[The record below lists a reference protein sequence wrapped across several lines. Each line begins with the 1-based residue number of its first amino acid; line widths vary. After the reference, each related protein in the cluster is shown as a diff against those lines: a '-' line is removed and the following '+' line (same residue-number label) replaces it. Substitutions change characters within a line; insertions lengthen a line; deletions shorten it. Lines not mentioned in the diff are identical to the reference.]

1 MVETA
6 LLDEERKADL
16 EAILGA
22 IEAEL
27 EEKDA
32 VRELALKSSRAV
44 ARLSVGAVG
53 ALHRG
58 RDAVSLLEEA
68 REEAGRLRSLLK
80 EHPDLYYGGF
90 VENAHQDMT
99 EAVLA
104 QSLLRGD
111 PLPGPRDL
119 GVTSTAYL
127 LGLGDVVG
135 ELRRH
140 ALERLRAGQ
149 VEEAA
154 DALEAMEYL
163 YESLLRFDYP
173 TALVAIRR
181 KQDVARSLVEKTRG
195 EVAVAQRSLELE
207 RRLADLREQLE

>member
-1 MVETA
+1 MS
-6 LLDEERKADL
+6 LLPEDRRREFEEILAD
-16 EAILGA
+16 

-44 ARLSVGAVG
+44 ARLAVSAVG

-58 RDAVSLLEEA
+58 KEVAPLLEDA

-80 EHPDLYYGGF
+80 EHPDLYFGGF

-99 EAVLA
+99 EAAVA
-104 QSLLRGD
+104 FSLLRGA
-111 PLPGPRDL
+111 PLPTPREL
-119 GVTSTAYL
+119 GVTATAYL

-140 ALERLRAGQ
+140 ALESLRNGE
-149 VEEAA
+149 VEAA
-154 DALEAMEYL
+154 AEALDAMEYV
-163 YESLLRFDYP
+163 YEALMRFDYP

-195 EVAVAQRSLELE
+195 EVAVALRTRALE
-207 RRLADLREQLE
+207 RRLDQREGS